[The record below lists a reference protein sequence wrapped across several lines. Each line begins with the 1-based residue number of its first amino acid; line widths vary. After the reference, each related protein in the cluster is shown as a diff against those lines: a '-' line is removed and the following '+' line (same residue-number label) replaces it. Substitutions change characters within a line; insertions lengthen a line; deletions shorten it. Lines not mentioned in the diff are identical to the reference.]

1 MKLYFIARLI
11 FPSEAMIKYKELDK
25 FKKDFKRLIKK
36 FPSLSEDLATVK
48 KAVIE
53 LRHLKNI
60 NNLATFEIPGFST
73 NEASFWK
80 IKKFACKSLKGRG
93 VQSGVRVIYCWRE
106 IFSEVVFIEIYF
118 KSEKENEDRE
128 RIKSF
133 MNINFI

>member
-1 MKLYFIARLI
+1 
-11 FPSEAMIKYKELDK
+11 MIKYKELDK